1 MTPSFIRYQWGQF
14 YYILTTI
21 ASAGLLVSRLFLVLM
36 DMIYFRTVLRMMAM
50 SQTRYCM
57 PWIVSMWRGSWG
69 FNGALDENCLILT
82 KSSNKLW
89 QYFICPFY
97 SWFLATVT
105 YSMLTS
111 WLDTYQT
118 HQIHERLRSLQTRQ
132 ETYGNIKR
140 LSFMFS
146 SRGNVKK
153 QNQLRGEPPKL

>member
-1 MTPSFIRYQWGQF
+1 MLDCLYPDCSSCWWTW
-14 YYILTTI
+14 YISELCWEWWRWVKH
-21 ASAGLLVSRLFLVLM
+21 G
-36 DMIYFRTVLRMMAM
+36 TV
-50 SQTRYCM
+50 CFF
-57 PWIVSMWRGSWG
+57 VSMWKGSWG
-69 FNGALDENCLILT
+69 FNGALDENCLTLT

-89 QYFICPFY
+89 QFFVCPFY
-97 SWFLATVT
+97 CWFIATVT

-118 HQIHERLRSLQTRQ
+118 HQIHERLRSLQTTQ

-140 LSFMFS
+140 LSFIFYMCS